1 MEDIKWEE
9 LSNAE
14 IIREQMAI
22 QNAYD
27 KLKSDIFEQINKLDK
42 MNDEYLKSEKEL
54 QKRNYRG

>member
-1 MEDIKWEE
+1 MEEIKWGE

-14 IIREQMAI
+14 IIREQM
-22 QNAYD
+22 NLKNSYE
-27 KLKSDIFEQINKLDK
+27 KLKSEILEQVDKLDK